1 MLRQIEGSKAMSLI
15 VERHVRSKLMPTS
28 SPRAFSTG
36 DPELPPVVWFEARK
50 QTGTVRRPS
59 ISVAQRPYSFDA

>member
-1 MLRQIEGSKAMSLI
+1 MSLI

-28 SPRAFSTG
+28 SPRPLMTG
-36 DPELPPVVWFEARK
+36 EPELPPVVWFIARK

-59 ISVAQRPYSFDA
+59 SVMPQRPYSFEA